1 MPEIGDLK
9 ALRDT
14 LCITKEYSHRLRKT
28 ANGRR
33 QYMSLLVL
41 LTATQMRIE
50 SKEKGGSIREAR
62 QVDN

>member
-1 MPEIGDLK
+1 MPKTGDLK

-14 LCITKEYSHRLRKT
+14 LCIAKEYSHQLRKT
-28 ANGRR
+28 ANSKR

-50 SKEKGGSIREAR
+50 DKEKGGSIEKHA
-62 QVDN
+62 N